1 MVVLVIVGVKVLV
14 LVIVVKSVEKRV
26 VKDPEMVVT
35 IDVKIVVGSTV
46 SVSDCVRV
54 CVTTHICAAGVETLK
69 F

>member
-26 VKDPEMVVT
+26 VTDPGMVVT
-35 IDVKIVVGSTV
+35 IDVKIVVASTV

-54 CVTTHICAAGVETLK
+54 CVTTHN
-69 F
+69 